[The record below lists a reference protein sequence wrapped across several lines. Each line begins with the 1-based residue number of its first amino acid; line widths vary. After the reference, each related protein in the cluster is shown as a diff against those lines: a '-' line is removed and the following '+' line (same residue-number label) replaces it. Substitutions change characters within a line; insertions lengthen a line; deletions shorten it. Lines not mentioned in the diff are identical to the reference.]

1 MVRIDDI
8 RSCCMTVELVIMKFK
23 PYLGLGIGIF
33 LLLVG
38 VVQGSESSSYRLE
51 QITDIPPSR
60 ESSVA
65 SESSTMV
72 DVAEDISVR
81 TSDLMTQKQL
91 QAWNDV
97 GVMGQAIYVQKG
109 KETVAHGIDAESS
122 VILLNEQNGY
132 ESSTAVRVIE
142 GTRYPYLLY
151 AQVTAEPKTQQN
163 DRILP
168 TSCSNAR
175 PCTDSHASEWG
186 ADALGVGFA
195 VRGQNAEPDMM
206 KNDMYRSFVQNTVA
220 YPVAR
225 SRGYTAQDSSY
236 QVSIRV
242 RPLKEQR
249 TQSYWGRV
257 RLILMPDF

>member
-1 MVRIDDI
+1 
-8 RSCCMTVELVIMKFK
+8 MKFK
-23 PYLGLGIGIF
+23 PYFGLGISIF

-38 VVQGSESSSYRLE
+38 VVHASESSSYRLE
-51 QITDIPPSR
+51 QITDSAPSHQLGVVN
-60 ESSVA
+60 EPSKKV
-65 SESSTMV
+65 EI
-72 DVAEDISVR
+72 AEDAVVHS
-81 TSDLMTQKQL
+81 SDLMTQKEL
-91 QAWNDV
+91 KVWNDL
-97 GVMGQAIYVQKG
+97 GVIGQAIYVQKG
-109 KETVAHGIDAESS
+109 KETVAHGIDIESS

-132 ESSTAVRVIE
+132 ENSIPLKVVD

-168 TSCSNAR
+168 TLCSNDR
-175 PCTDSHASEWG
+175 PCTDSHASEWDT
-186 ADALGVGFA
+186 AELGVGFA

-206 KNDMYRSFVQNTVA
+206 KKDMYRSFVQNTVA

-225 SRGYTAQDSSY
+225 SRSYAAQDSSY
-236 QVSIRV
+236 IVSLRV

-249 TQSYWGRV
+249 TQSYWGRI